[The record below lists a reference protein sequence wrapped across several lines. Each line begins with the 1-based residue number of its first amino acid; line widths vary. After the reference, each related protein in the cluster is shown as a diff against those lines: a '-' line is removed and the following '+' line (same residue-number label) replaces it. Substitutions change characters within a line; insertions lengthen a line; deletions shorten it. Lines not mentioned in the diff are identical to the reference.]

1 MIKITVVSYN
11 NQTSIL
17 PLSAV
22 FGRDGGTLGRGDDN
36 YFVLRDPKHHVSRLQ
51 ASIKSD
57 GTHHTI
63 SNLSQANPILVNGY
77 EIDFEREYDLQVGD
91 QIQIGLYV
99 LRAESQPTGGEDK
112 TVHAIEI
119 SDIAIGAGPAD
130 SSGARHINGA
140 DPAAAADGSA
150 PREKELIA
158 VAPAKSAPAPE
169 LEAKS
174 PAADDVPPAVPA
186 DQQAA
191 PPQLSTA
198 DGQDVLQASLQAF
211 LNGAGIPTV
220 NISSGL
226 TPELMEMIGKL
237 LATAIQGTVDLNALR
252 ALVKREA
259 HAEVTMVVVRNNNP
273 LKFFP
278 DCQTILT
285 QMLRKKMPGFM
296 GPVEAMHDAYED
308 LRAHQ
313 RGVVAGTR
321 ASMAEVLARLDPD
334 NFDQESKDR
343 SFFDAVLPA
352 RRKAEMWDRY
362 TELFRNVHLETQD
375 DFQTLFGKA
384 FLAAYEV
391 EIECVKNGELNA

>member
-17 PLSAV
+17 PPSAV
-22 FGRDGGTLGRGDDN
+22 FGRDGGTVGRGDDN
-36 YFVLRDPKHHVSRLQ
+36 YFVLPDPKHHVSRLQ

-63 SNLSQANPILVNGY
+63 SNLSQANPILVNGH
-77 EIDFEREYDLQVGD
+77 EIEFKREYDLQVGD
-91 QIQIGLYV
+91 QIRIGLYL
-99 LRAESQPTGGEDK
+99 LRAESQPAEDEGR
-112 TVHAIEI
+112 TAHGIEI
-119 SDIAIGAGPAD
+119 SGMAIGAEPAD
-130 SSGARHINGA
+130 NARTPHINGTA
-140 DPAAAADGSA
+140 PAAAPLEAVA
-150 PREKELIA
+150 PEKEQIA
-158 VAPAKSAPAPE
+158 VAAITSAPAP
-169 LEAKS
+169 APIAAS
-174 PAADDVPPAVPA
+174 PAVNDLPAHVSA

-191 PPQLSTA
+191 PAPLATA
-198 DGQDVLQASLQAF
+198 NDEALLQAF

-237 LATAIQGTVDLNALR
+237 LATAIQGIVDLNSLR

-296 GPVEAMHDAYED
+296 GPLEAMQDAHDD

-313 RGVVAGTR
+313 LGVVAGTR
-321 ASMAEVLARLDPD
+321 AAMAEVLARLNPD
-334 NFDQESKDR
+334 NFDHESKDR
-343 SFFDAVLPA
+343 SFLDAVMPA
-352 RRKAEMWDRY
+352 RRKAEMWDQY
-362 TELFRNVHLETQD
+362 AELFRNVHLETQD
-375 DFQTLFGKA
+375 EFQTLFGKT

-391 EIECVKNGELNA
+391 EIERFKNGELDA

>member
-17 PLSAV
+17 PPSAV

-36 YFVLRDPKHHVSRLQ
+36 YFVLPDPKHHVSRLQ

-63 SNLSQANPILVNGY
+63 SNLSQANPILVNGH
-77 EIDFEREYDLQVGD
+77 EIDFKREHDLQAGD
-91 QIQIGLYV
+91 QIQIGLYL
-99 LRAESQPTGGEDK
+99 LRAESQPAEDEGK
-112 TVHAIEI
+112 ALHGIDI
-119 SDIAIGAGPAD
+119 SDIAIDVEPAND
-130 SSGARHINGA
+130 ARAPHINGTE
-140 DPAAAADGSA
+140 PAATPLEAVIQ
-150 PREKELIA
+150 EKEQIA
-158 VAPAKSAPAPE
+158 VAAVTPAPV
-169 LEAKS
+169 LEAANTAKN
-174 PAADDVPPAVPA
+174 DVPVPVSA
-186 DQQAA
+186 DQQ
-191 PPQLSTA
+191 TA
-198 DGQDVLQASLQAF
+198 TANDEALLQAF

-237 LATAIQGTVDLNALR
+237 LATAIQGIVDLNSLR

-296 GPVEAMHDAYED
+296 GPLEAMHDAYDD

-313 RGVVAGTR
+313 LGVVAGTR
-321 ASMAEVLARLDPD
+321 AAMAETLARLDPD
-334 NFDQESKDR
+334 NFDHESKDR
-343 SFFDAVLPA
+343 SFLNAVMPT

-362 TELFRNVHLETQD
+362 AELFRNVHLETQD
-375 DFQTLFGKA
+375 EFQTLFGKT

-391 EIECVKNGELNA
+391 EIERFKNGELNA